1 MLLFPWCPTSES
13 MTELAVSL
21 LALPQALPSTLSG
34 CNGTNRAPASV
45 ARQIAANDDVAAI
58 GLWLAEYHDSP
69 HTFRSYRKEAERL
82 LLWATQMRGKP
93 VSSLTREDVIAYETF
108 LAHPP
113 ATWCDDGLARRG
125 ERRRLFVG
133 PLAERSRRQALGI
146 LAGLFNYLVRAG
158 YLAGSPFVLQRRR
171 ARRGTSRTIERYLD
185 RALWED
191 VLRAVDG
198 WPQDTARERQRYE
211 RVRWVLRFLY
221 ETALRAAEAAA
232 TAESDFQ
239 HIRGRWWLHAVGKG
253 GVEGTIPLSDGL
265 MGDFARYR
273 RFYGL
278 PAVPTVDG
286 KAPAILGIAGRLSPL
301 TPTAVYQIVKDAF
314 RRVADTLQEE
324 DGAKAARM
332 RRAST
337 HWLRHTAATHQA
349 EDGTPIHHIQQ
360 NLRHSSIGTT
370 SIYIHAEEDARHA
383 STTKTRTE
391 ASVLQGD
398 VP

>member
-1 MLLFPWCPTSES
+1 
-13 MTELAVSL
+13 MTEQIVSL
-21 LALPQALPSTLSG
+21 LVLPQALPPALSG
-34 CNGTNRAPASV
+34 CVGTNRAPASV
-45 ARQIAANDDVAAI
+45 ARQIEANDDVAAI

-82 LLWATQMRGKP
+82 LLWATQVRGKP
-93 VSSLTREDVIAYETF
+93 VSSLTREDVIAYEAF

-125 ERRRLFVG
+125 EHRRLFVG

-171 ARRGTSRTIERYLD
+171 ARRGTRRTIERYLD

-191 VLRAVDG
+191 VLRVVDS
-198 WPQDTARERQRYE
+198 WPQHTARERQRYE

-232 TAESDFQ
+232 TDENDFH
-239 HIRGRWWLHAVGKG
+239 HIRGRWWLHTVGKG

-265 MGDFARYR
+265 MEDFARYR

-278 PAVPTVDG
+278 SAVPAVDG
-286 KAPAILGIAGRLSPL
+286 NASAILGIAGRSSPL

-314 RRVADTLQEE
+314 RRVANTLQEE
-324 DGAKAARM
+324 NGAKAARV

-383 STTKTRTE
+383 STTKTPIVT
-391 ASVLQGD
+391 SV
-398 VP
+398 P

>member
-1 MLLFPWCPTSES
+1 
-13 MTELAVSL
+13 MTEPAVTL
-21 LALPQALPSTLSG
+21 LALPQALPPALSG
-34 CNGTNRAPASV
+34 CAGTNRAPASV

-82 LLWATQMRGKP
+82 LLWATQVRGKP
-93 VSSLTREDVIAYETF
+93 VSSLTREDVIAYEAF
-108 LAHPP
+108 LAQPP
-113 ATWCDDGLARRG
+113 AAWCDVGLARRG
-125 ERRRLFVG
+125 EHRRLFVG

-171 ARRGTSRTIERYLD
+171 ARRGTRRTIERYLD
-185 RALWED
+185 RALWEE
-191 VLRAVDG
+191 VLRVVDG
-198 WPQDTARERQRYE
+198 WSQSTARERQRYE
-211 RVRWVLRFLY
+211 RARWVLRFLY

-232 TAESDFQ
+232 AGEGDFQ
-239 HIRGRWWLHAVGKG
+239 HIRGRWWLHTVGKG
-253 GVEGTIPLSDGL
+253 GVEGTIPLGDGL
-265 MGDFARYR
+265 MDDFARYR
-273 RFYGL
+273 RFHGL
-278 PAVPTVDG
+278 PALPSGDG
-286 KAPAILGIAGRLSPL
+286 NIPAILGIAGRSSPL
-301 TPTAVYQIVKDAF
+301 TPTAVYQIVKDTF
-314 RRVADTLQEE
+314 RRVAETLQRQDEV
-324 DGAKAARM
+324 KAARV

-370 SIYIHAEEDARHA
+370 SIYVHAEEDARHA
-383 STTKTRTE
+383 STTRTRIG
-391 ASVLQGD
+391 AAVPHGD

>member
-1 MLLFPWCPTSES
+1 
-13 MTELAVSL
+13 MTELIVSL
-21 LALPQALPSTLSG
+21 LALPQALPPALSG
-34 CNGTNRAPASV
+34 CVGTNRAPVSV

-69 HTFRSYRKEAERL
+69 HTFRSYRKEVERL
-82 LLWATQMRGKP
+82 LLWATQVRGKP
-93 VSSLTREDVIAYETF
+93 VSSLTREDVIAYEAF

-125 ERRRLFVG
+125 AHRRLFVG

-171 ARRGTSRTIERYLD
+171 ARRGSRRTIERYLD
-185 RALWED
+185 RALWEE
-191 VLRAVDG
+191 VLRIVDS
-198 WPQDTARERQRYE
+198 WPQDTMRERQRYE
-211 RVRWVLRFLY
+211 RVRWILRFLY

-232 TAESDFQ
+232 AGERDFQ
-239 HIRGRWWLHAVGKG
+239 HIRGRWWLHTVGKG

-265 MGDFARYR
+265 MEDFARYR
-273 RFYGL
+273 CFYGL
-278 PAVPTVDG
+278 SGVPTVDG
-286 KAPAILGIAGRLSPL
+286 KAPTILGIAGRSSPL

-314 RRVADTLQEE
+314 RRVADSLQEK
-324 DGAKAARM
+324 DGAKATRV

-383 STTKTRTE
+383 STTKPRIE
-391 ASVLQGD
+391 ASVSQGD